1 MTRRLWVL
9 NFVLLLAVGAATWR
23 LREDWIAARLRERAL
38 LHQTVKPLLP
48 PPVLFTKPA
57 EPVAA
62 ISYADI
68 VQKMLFSKD
77 RNPTVVIPVAPPPA
91 PKPMPP
97 LPLLYGVMNLVDGTT
112 VIMSEKTGAKHRG
125 IRLGEKVGEFTLV
138 AVTRDDIT
146 LDWEGKEITKRLEEI
161 IDRGGPASGPAPSG
175 PSDASRPTSAAAP
188 NPVQPQPPPP
198 PKGEAAP
205 GSDIGNGKRA
215 CNAGDTSPAGTE
227 SGGYRKKLY
236 PTPFGDA
243 CQWEQEK

>member
-1 MTRRLWVL
+1 M

-23 LREDWIAARLRERAL
+23 LREDWIAARVRERAL

-48 PPVLFTKPA
+48 PPVIFTKPV
-57 EPVAA
+57 EPVVAT
-62 ISYADI
+62 SYAEI

-112 VIMSEKTGAKHRG
+112 AIMSEKAGAKHRG
-125 IRLGEKVGEFTLV
+125 VRLGEKVGEFTLV
-138 AVTRDDIT
+138 AVTRDEIT
-146 LDWEGKEITKRLEEI
+146 LDWEGKEINKRIEEM
-161 IDRGGPASGPAPSG
+161 IDRGAPASGPPPPG
-175 PSDASRPTSAAAP
+175 PPNGSRPTSGPAP
-188 NPVQPQPPPP
+188 ANSAQPQPPPPQPP

-215 CNAGDTSPAGTE
+215 CNAGDTSPAGTQ
-227 SGGYRKKLY
+227 SGGFRKALY
-236 PTPFGDA
+236 PTPFGNA
-243 CQWEQEK
+243 CQWEPL

>member
-23 LREDWIAARLRERAL
+23 LREDWRAARLRERAL
-38 LHQTVKPLLP
+38 FHQTVKPLLP
-48 PPVLFTKPA
+48 PPVIFTKPA

-62 ISYADI
+62 TSYADI

-97 LPLLYGVMNLVDGTT
+97 LPLVYGVMNLVDGTT
-112 VIMSEKTGAKHRG
+112 AIMSEKTGAKHRG
-125 IRLGEKVGEFTLV
+125 VRLGEKVGEFTLV
-138 AVTRDDIT
+138 AVSRDDIT
-146 LDWEGKEITKRLEEI
+146 LEWEGKEVTKRLEEL
-161 IDRGGPASGPAPSG
+161 IDRGGPAPAPQ
-175 PSDASRPTSAAAP
+175 DAHPAPTTGQTPAPAPRP
-188 NPVQPQPPPP
+188 V
-198 PKGEAAP
+198 PKGDAAP
-205 GSDIGNGKRA
+205 GADLGNGKRG